1 MREYCTGCG
10 DSFKYEDLD
19 TCQCSR
25 SLCWRCMAEHKQ
37 ATGHSNESDKGRFRV
52 QLNDVFTRN
61 FLKELDKKIVDNSMV
76 KSCFSLALP
85 QAVHSQIWLKN
96 GSTGNQLV
104 RYQLER
110 PNYESLFKELNND
123 EAAMLAFYTKKV
135 TQLLE

>member
-1 MREYCTGCG
+1 
-10 DSFKYEDLD
+10 
-19 TCQCSR
+19 
-25 SLCWRCMAEHKQ
+25 
-37 ATGHSNESDKGRFRV
+37 
-52 QLNDVFTRN
+52 
-61 FLKELDKKIVDNSMV
+61 MV

-135 TQLLE
+135 TQLQE